1 MGLDMYL
8 NAKKHVSNYSW
19 TQPENKKA
27 HAALIKAAGLKK
39 GDLAEGSAEVSFS
52 VGYWRKANQIHNWFV
67 QNCQDGEDDCGE
79 HSVSR
84 ESLSILRQL
93 CTEALETGTTSLL
106 PTQGGFF
113 FGSTNYDEYYK
124 NDLKSTIKQLD
135 NVLDNPKF
143 EDWGFY
149 YRSSW

>member
-1 MGLDMYL
+1 MYL
-8 NAKKHVSNYSW
+8 NAKKHVSSFSFE
-19 TQPENKKA
+19 PEAKKKTFN
-27 HAALIKAAGLKK
+27 ALVRAAGFTKK
-39 GDLAEGSAEVSFS
+39 EIKDDCSAEISFS

-67 QNCQDGEDDCGE
+67 QNCQGGNDNCDEYF
-79 HSVSR
+79 VSR